1 MPPDPWREDVR
12 HPIAVVA
19 DGQRHEMKRFQA
31 LVSVDGNTIELVSV
45 GGARSILAALVA
57 ASKAEIEFGG
67 KRYAIDERGLAN
79 CRELLKRSTNAGKQN

>member
-1 MPPDPWREDVR
+1 
-12 HPIAVVA
+12 
-19 DGQRHEMKRFQA
+19 
-31 LVSVDGNTIELVSV
+31 VSV